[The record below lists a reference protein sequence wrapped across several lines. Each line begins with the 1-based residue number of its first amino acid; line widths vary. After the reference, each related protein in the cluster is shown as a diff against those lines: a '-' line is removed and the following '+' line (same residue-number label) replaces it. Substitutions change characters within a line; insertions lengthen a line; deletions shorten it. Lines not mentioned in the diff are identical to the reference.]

1 MSEEFNNL
9 LEEVKGL
16 RQNILFYSPTKDKNY
31 SISALNL
38 KQQKLIIENTISS
51 SLNLIFFNI
60 TFFNIIKDN
69 FLDSIDSLDTIDR
82 VNISLSLRS
91 AIQDDYEIE
100 DKKVSIKDI
109 IERNKEKIEINEE
122 VIETDDYKFTVRP
135 PNLVTDNKVNE
146 LILNKY
152 KNNQIDDNNLKS
164 VISDLYVYEIIK
176 FVKNVEIG
184 MGEIN
189 FNVEDNFNNSI
200 KLFNE
205 IDSVNFKQILRY
217 INKIRD
223 IELSLTKIP
232 ETEENISITPDFFIV
247 Q

>member
-69 FLDSIDSLDTIDR
+69 FFDSIDNLDTIDR

-91 AIQDDYEIE
+91 AIQDDYEID
-100 DKKVSIKDI
+100 DKKVSIKKI
-109 IERNKEKIEINEE
+109 LENNKEKIDFGEE

-135 PNLVTDNKVNE
+135 PNLVIDNKVNE

-152 KNNQIDDNNLKS
+152 KNKQIDDNNLKS

-176 FVKNVEIG
+176 FVKSVEIG
-184 MGEIN
+184 MSEVT

-217 INKIRD
+217 INKLRD